1 MCILAISVIAY
12 AQFGD
17 GWGVFALFFLAPDLS
32 FLGYLAGPKVGAVT
46 YNVAHSLVGALAAL
60 AVGLVLSAPVAL
72 TAGIIWTAHIGFD
85 RMMGYGLKY
94 SASFG
99 FTHLGVI
106 GRGAR

>member
-1 MCILAISVIAY
+1 MT
-12 AQFGD
+12 G
-17 GWGVFALFFLAPDLS
+17 
-32 FLGYLAGPKVGAVT
+32 
-46 YNVAHSLVGALAAL
+46 
-60 AVGLVLSAPVAL
+60 
-72 TAGIIWTAHIGFD
+72 AGIIWTAHIGFD